1 MKFTRRGAL
10 RSLFAI
16 GASFAGTRGQE
27 AKAAPSTPN
36 KDQPRIVDD
45 PRLSPASI
53 KGTED
58 MYRSEFAST
67 FGDAADHGTAFHCV
81 NCQGNCAWTVW
92 SKDGKVTR
100 ESQSANYPAI
110 SPDIPDSNPR
120 GCNKG
125 AQHSQIMYN
134 EDRLKWPLRR
144 TGERGAGQWERISWD
159 EAITEVAQNIY
170 DTMTTVGPEGNYIHV
185 GAGMLSEAR
194 GASFKRLGTLLGAV
208 RPYIASYV
216 GDMFPGTSLVYG
228 EGNIG
233 CTYDFMFNTNVQVYW
248 GCNPNQTRIP
258 DAHYIWE
265 GKYNGSK
272 VIVITPEFSAT
283 AIHADLWVPIKPG
296 YDGHLAM
303 SIMHEMVK
311 HDLFDKERARTFTDL
326 PFLVR
331 DDNKKMVTLADIDL
345 KWDGFDHDLHEDLHH
360 IAHGEENAEE
370 VFLCWDERTG
380 KVTALPGSRG
390 AALKTLR
397 LKDRGW
403 DITPAL
409 SIDDVGGG
417 KKVQLKDGTTV
428 GVHTVFDELKEE
440 LKKFSPEAT
449 HKLTNVHPEV
459 VSILARDIALPEVVS
474 VTIGFSLGKHFNG
487 MLTQRAIGSMVALT
501 GRMGPEGGMNT
512 ENEWSISGL
521 GGLSGFSGKYKQRF
535 ASGAISE
542 FVLGDGMKDAEKL
555 FADEDMQT
563 ATGTDFATYRKAIEQ
578 ELKPAAN
585 DEGVG
590 KGKSYWDTVETFL
603 IAADA
608 RFRRNKGGYRDA
620 FLKKA
625 KFFAY
630 VDFRMSDMAT
640 WADILLPARSHYE
653 VYDLRT
659 NPGYHRFA
667 NISQPPKGLKHIG
680 EAKSEWD
687 IATMLVEKLQ
697 EIALAKFEQTGKQE
711 HIHIPDDTHSQTGFR
726 ELDVVAT
733 TFTDNGHLGTDKQA
747 VEYALANVPQFRGE
761 TLESTVG
768 RGGFLTVN
776 EQGGKSAPLYP
787 NEPYSTLENHLAL
800 HEPFETLSGRMTFY
814 VDHPIWIQ
822 SGAAIATAAMPLS
835 PKRFPLL
842 LMTPH
847 ARWSIH
853 STYKTSATL
862 LRLQRGEPYVM
873 ISPKDADVRGI
884 RDGDTIVMHNDLA
897 EVRLMAKITPVVPDG
912 AAVMEH
918 GWEPFMFEGKTG
930 HNALAGDMLNLL
942 EVSDG
947 WGHLKFGVHWDGNQ
961 HAYAGNVE
969 IRRA

>member
-1 MKFTRRGAL
+1 MGFSRRNAL
-10 RSLFAI
+10 QSLFAI
-16 GASFAGTRGQE
+16 GASVTGLSSRRAE
-27 AKAAPSTPN
+27 AKAPPT
-36 KDQPRIVDD
+36 KDQPRVVED
-45 PRLSPASI
+45 PRLAPSSI
-53 KGTED
+53 QGTED
-58 MYRSEFAST
+58 MYRAEFAET

-134 EDRLKWPLRR
+134 EDRLKFPLRR
-144 TGERGAGQWERISWD
+144 TGPRGSGQWERITWD
-159 EAITEVAQNIY
+159 EAIDEIASQLY
-170 DTMTTVGPEGNYIHV
+170 ETMISTGPEGNYIHV

-194 GASFKRLGTLLGAV
+194 AASMKRMGTLLGAV

-216 GDMFPGTSLVYG
+216 GDMFPGTSVVYG

-233 CTYDFMFNTNVQVYW
+233 CSYDFMFNTNVQVYW

-272 VIVITPEFSAT
+272 VIVITPEFNAT

-303 SIMHEMVK
+303 SIMHEMMT
-311 HDLFDKERARTFTDL
+311 HDLFSKERAKVFTDL

-331 DDNKKMVTLADIDL
+331 DDNGQMLRLVDIDPE
-345 KWDGFDHDLHEDLHH
+345 WEGFDHALHEDLHH
-360 IAHGEENAEE
+360 LAHGGEEVAEE
-370 VFLCWDERTG
+370 VFFCWDEGTG
-380 KVTALPGSRG
+380 KLTSLPGSRG
-390 AALKTLR
+390 AALKTIR
-397 LKDRGW
+397 LQDRGFH
-403 DITPAL
+403 IQPML
-409 SIDDVGGG
+409 STRQQ
-417 KKVQLKDGTTV
+417 VQLKDGSMV
-428 GVHTVFDELKEE
+428 GVHTVFDDLKRELE
-440 LKKFSPEAT
+440 KFAPEAT
-449 HKLTNVHPEV
+449 QPLTGVHPEV
-459 VSILARDIALPEVVS
+459 VSILARDMALPEVVS

-555 FADEDMQT
+555 FDDEDMKK
-563 ATGTDFATYRKAIEQ
+563 ATGTDFATYKAAIER
-578 ELKPAAN
+578 ELKPAMN

-590 KGKSYWDTVETFL
+590 KGKSYWETVETFV

-630 VDFRMSDMAT
+630 IDFRMSDMAT

-687 IATMLVEKLQ
+687 MCTMITKRLQ
-697 EIALAKFEQTGKQE
+697 EIALAKFEETGNQD
-711 HIHIPDDTHSQTGFR
+711 HIHIPDATHSQTGFR
-726 ELDVVAT
+726 ELDIVHEI
-733 TFTDNGHLGTDKQA
+733 FTDKGHLGTDKQA
-747 VEYALANVPQFRGE
+747 VEYALSNVPQFSGE

-776 EQGGKSAPLYP
+776 EKGGKSSPLYP
-787 NEPYSTLENHLAL
+787 NEPYHTLENHLAL

-814 VDHPIWIQ
+814 VDHPLWIQ
-822 SGAAIATAAMPLS
+822 AGAAIATASQPLT

-873 ISPKDADVRGI
+873 ISPKAADTRGI
-884 RDGDTIVMHNDLA
+884 RDGDPIVMFNDIA
-897 EVRLMAKITPVVPDG
+897 EVKLMAKITPIVPDG
-912 AAVMEH
+912 AVIMEH
-918 GWEPFMFEGKTG
+918 GWEPFMFENKTG

-942 EVSDG
+942 EVSDN

-961 HAYAGNVE
+961 HAYAGTVE
-969 IRRA
+969 LRRA